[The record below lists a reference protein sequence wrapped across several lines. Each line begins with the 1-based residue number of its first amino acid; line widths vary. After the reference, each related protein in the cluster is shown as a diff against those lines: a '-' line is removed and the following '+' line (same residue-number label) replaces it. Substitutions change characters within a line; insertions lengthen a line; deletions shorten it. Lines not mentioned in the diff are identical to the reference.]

1 MVVGLVVAAG
11 LLAVGPA
18 RRLLSGCAFAGNRCI
33 RVLFIGNSYTSVNDL
48 PATFAELAGSG
59 GVAVEVDAID
69 PGGQTLAGH
78 AAAPDVLAAITGRR
92 WTTVVLQEQS
102 EIPAATDL
110 FDRET
115 VPAATTLVAAI
126 RKAGAEPVLFDTWAH
141 RDGWPER
148 LLDRAAMQT
157 AIDGS
162 YARLAATLHVRLV
175 AVGPA
180 WARATAMA
188 PAVVLWQADGSHPT
202 IAGTYLAA
210 CMFYGTLIDRS
221 PVGLGPTSGLDPIV
235 AAALQAVTAASIP

>member
-1 MVVGLVVAAG
+1 VIAPRRRQATRRPRIVVVLMVVGLVVAAG

-48 PATFAELAGSG
+48 PATFAELASSG

-115 VPAATTLVAAI
+115 VPAATTLVAA
-126 RKAGAEPVLFDTWAH
+126 G
-141 RDGWPER
+141 
-148 LLDRAAMQT
+148 
-157 AIDGS
+157 
-162 YARLAATLHVRLV
+162 RLAPNPSCSTPGLIATGGRS
-175 AVGPA
+175 ACSIAPPCRRPSTARTRA
-180 WARATAMA
+180 WPPHSMSGWWRSGRPGRGRRQWLRRSCSGRPTDRIRRSRARTS
-188 PAVVLWQADGSHPT
+188 PR
-202 IAGTYLAA
+202 A
-210 CMFYGTLIDRS
+210 CFTER
-221 PVGLGPTSGLDPIV
+221 
-235 AAALQAVTAASIP
+235 

>member
-157 AIDGS
+157 ARTRAWPPHSMSGWWRSGRPGRGRRQWLRRSCSGRPTDRIRRS
-162 YARLAATLHVRLV
+162 QARTS
-175 AVGPA
+175 P
-180 WARATAMA
+180 RACSTE
-188 PAVVLWQADGSHPT
+188 
-202 IAGTYLAA
+202 
-210 CMFYGTLIDRS
+210 R
-221 PVGLGPTSGLDPIV
+221 
-235 AAALQAVTAASIP
+235 